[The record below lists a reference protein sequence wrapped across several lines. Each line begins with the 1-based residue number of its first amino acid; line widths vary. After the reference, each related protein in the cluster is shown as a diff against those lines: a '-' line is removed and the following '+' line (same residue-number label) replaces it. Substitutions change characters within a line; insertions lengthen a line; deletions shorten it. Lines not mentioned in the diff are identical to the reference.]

1 MCGGGSFADDLN
13 QDLDLGR
20 LLISMKP
27 EIEFRVPII
36 LGELYILDTP
46 KFINK
51 ASALIEATIISPS
64 TQKYLRKRLLLLYQR
79 SFVKASEKTENS
91 DYMSDIDCDVTH
103 DNVYISVVTNQ
114 GIHHT
119 LSKGVKT
126 SISMLEQDSD
136 NDDDSDESESV
147 MEEETIVQLSPS
159 INFDELI
166 ERKEEGITMPQT
178 DLPVAEDAITQ
189 HSCPTEPH
197 HIEESIDEGS
207 YIPVLPTTLAH
218 VVPETTLQS
227 SVTLREVTITNLVD
241 GEPTSQH
248 VETYNVCRRR
258 GKQKYCTTQHIDKS
272 NIIYMDG
279 HTNMCEKIC
288 GHSTSNFTT
297 TVPYAQKYRNFSDGT
312 QGFILH
318 KQHVL
323 SGKVIHMHM
332 QCTPKSPSTAQSQ
345 DLTHRSLILRG
356 FTTRI

>member
-1 MCGGGSFADDLN
+1 
-13 QDLDLGR
+13 
-20 LLISMKP
+20 MKP

-36 LGELYILDTP
+36 MGELYILDTP

-119 LSKGVKT
+119 LSKGVKS
-126 SISMLEQDSD
+126 SISMFEQDSD
-136 NDDDSDESESV
+136 SEDDSDGSESI

-159 INFDELI
+159 ISIDEPI
-166 ERKEEGITMPQT
+166 EQKEEGITMPQT
-178 DLPVAEDAITQ
+178 DLPATEDATIIQ

-197 HIEESIDEGS
+197 HTENSEDEVL
-207 YIPVLPTTLAH
+207 YFPVLPAALVP
-218 VVPETTLQS
+218 VVPETTLEP
-227 SVTLREVTITNLVD
+227 SVTLREVTITNLVN
-241 GEPTSQH
+241 GEPTSQI
-248 VETYNVCRRR
+248 VETYNVRRRR
-258 GKQKYCTTQHIDKS
+258 GKRKYCTTRHIDKS

-279 HTNMCEKIC
+279 HTNMQEKIC

-312 QGFILH
+312 QGLILH

-332 QCTPKSPSTAQSQ
+332 QCTPKSLSTAQSQ

-356 FTTRI
+356 VTTRI